1 MQRSNSER
9 DVKHLETERT
19 VRSGLK
25 PGKGRVGRD
34 EAREEQFTHCSD
46 VLVRSWNFFTRAMGS
61 LRRILSREV

>member
-19 VRSGLK
+19 VRPGLK

-34 EAREEQFTHCSD
+34 EAREEQFTCCSD
-46 VLVRSWNFFTRAMGS
+46 VLVGSWNFFHKSNGEPRKDS
-61 LRRILSREV
+61 E